1 MESERGISSRSNLCA
16 PMVTDFQEAFSTA
29 QRALGLTHYHVTFRG
44 DPESG
49 NYADCDAESEDCI
62 AVVRFDDARCRADG
76 VIQSAAT
83 HEALHLLLRDLVHAV
98 ERSPQSARAEEE
110 RVVRR
115 LEAIVTAGIFGRDVT

>member
-1 MESERGISSRSNLCA
+1 
-16 PMVTDFQEAFSTA
+16 MVMDFPEAFETV
-29 QRALGLTHYHVTFRG
+29 QRALGMAHYHVTFRG
-44 DPESG
+44 DPDSG

-62 AVVRFDDARCRADG
+62 AVVRFDDARCRQDN
-76 VIQSAAT
+76 VIESAAT

-115 LEAIVTAGIFGRDVT
+115 LEGIVTAGIFGQNQIK

>member
-1 MESERGISSRSNLCA
+1 MESKRGIPSRPNLCA
-16 PMVTDFQEAFSTA
+16 PMVEGFQDAFSTV
-29 QRALGLTHYHVTFRG
+29 QKALGLTHYHVTFRG
-44 DPESG
+44 DPDTG

-62 AVVRFDDARCRADG
+62 AVVRFDDARCRQDN
-76 VIQSAAT
+76 VIESAAT

-115 LEAIVTAGIFGRDVT
+115 LEDIVTAGIFGRDVT